1 MIDPYSIIVLTR
13 AIYAVLLHYLG
24 QCCRFLL
31 RNPSVELG
39 FVRVP
44 TLPGKREKSG
54 NSVYTFHG
62 REKALNFTE
71 IAKIRGEIGNFIAG
85 QGSFVEPNVFGY

>member
-31 RNPSVELG
+31 RNPSVELA
-39 FVRVP
+39 FFRVP
-44 TLPGKREKSG
+44 TLPGKVREFGLYFSRSG
-54 NSVYTFHG
+54 KVFEFHRN
-62 REKALNFTE
+62 RENPGILSPVKVHL
-71 IAKIRGEIGNFIAG
+71 
-85 QGSFVEPNVFGY
+85 